1 MKDILKNILSGL
13 KLSKKNIAM
22 IVLAVVVLL
31 LLLFSELSGDE
42 AKEKNIDS
50 NATVYAEDYIKE
62 TEKRLEGVLSGLN
75 GAGKVKVMI
84 TLESCYENVYAKG
97 YTSKSKEGEN
107 EESRETAEEYII
119 VKQGSNNEECLVI
132 KVYEPRVKG
141 VAVIAQG
148 ADNINVKQAITDTVC
163 ALFDISSASVSVEKM
178 IENK

>member
-62 TEKRLEGVLSGLN
+62 TEKRLEGVLSGLS

-84 TLESCYENVYAKG
+84 TLESCNENVYAKG
-97 YTSKSKEGEN
+97 YTSKSKEGEI
-107 EESRETAEEYII
+107 EESRETAEEYVI

>member
-1 MKDILKNILSGL
+1 MKDILKNILSGS

-62 TEKRLEGVLSGLN
+62 TEKRLEGVLSGLS

-107 EESRETAEEYII
+107 EESQETAEEYII

>member
-13 KLSKKNIAM
+13 KLSKKNIM
-22 IVLAVVVLL
+22 MLSLAVAMLVLL
-31 LLLFSELSGDE
+31 IISEFSGNKTKENFSE
-42 AKEKNIDS
+42 DS
-50 NATVYAEDYIKE
+50 ATDYAEDYIKD
-62 TEKRLEGVLSGLN
+62 TEKRLENVLGDVS

-97 YTSKSKEGEN
+97 YTSKAKEGEK
-107 EESRETAEEYII
+107 EESSELTEEYVI

>member
-1 MKDILKNILSGL
+1 MKDIYKNILSGL

-22 IVLAVVVLL
+22 IILAVVALL
-31 LLLFSELSGDE
+31 LLLFSELSGE
-42 AKEKNIDS
+42 NQKEKS
-50 NATVYAEDYIKE
+50 SEENATVYAEDYIKE
-62 TEKRLEGVLSGLN
+62 TEKRLENVLSDVS

-97 YTSKSKEGEN
+97 YTSKSKESEN
-107 EESRETAEEYII
+107 EESEEAAEEYVI

>member
-62 TEKRLEGVLSGLN
+62 TEKRLENVLSGLS
-75 GAGKVKVMI
+75 GAGEVKVMI

-107 EESRETAEEYII
+107 EERARPPT
-119 VKQGSNNEECLVI
+119 K
-132 KVYEPRVKG
+132 
-141 VAVIAQG
+141 AQS
-148 ADNINVKQAITDTVC
+148 D
-163 ALFDISSASVSVEKM
+163 
-178 IENK
+178 

>member
-1 MKDILKNILSGL
+1 
-13 KLSKKNIAM
+13 
-22 IVLAVVVLL
+22 V
-31 LLLFSELSGDE
+31 
-42 AKEKNIDS
+42 
-50 NATVYAEDYIKE
+50 
-62 TEKRLEGVLSGLN
+62 
-75 GAGKVKVMI
+75 
-84 TLESCYENVYAKG
+84 
-97 YTSKSKEGEN
+97 
-107 EESRETAEEYII
+107 I

>member
-1 MKDILKNILSGL
+1 MKDIYKNILSGL

-22 IVLAVVVLL
+22 IILAVAALL
-31 LLLFSELSGDE
+31 LLLFSEFSAE
-42 AKEKNIDS
+42 NQKEKATEE

-62 TEKRLEGVLSGLN
+62 TEKRLESVLGDVS

-97 YTSKSKEGEN
+97 YTSKSKADEN
-107 EESRETAEEYII
+107 EESEETAEEYVI
-119 VKQGSNNEECLVI
+119 VKQGSNNEECLVV